1 MFVFKLNLFLGANSK
16 LKLSG
21 RPTRPYGCLGTS
33 KLYRICS
40 QTVLCYPLTFEINDF
55 YMSSDLGLL
64 LDDVK
69 NDIEFLSKC
78 WKLHGRPIYVF
89 LIREQNLRG
98 PQSNELLE
106 LLSQFKQGN
115 VNGVPVRMERLQT
128 LISSSCLEHLDFL
141 DEDAENCEFL
151 ALKELE
157 IDNSQY
163 KSLNDLPK
171 LMNINED
178 SKVKLDDFV
187 KMPLNELLSTLQ
199 TTTIRF
205 TKAVILHELFNRH
218 GYKLQIQELTIEE
231 MLKQLSS
238 EAASVQNWKTVRYCT
253 AVLHKTVDSLAPS
266 ITNILV
272 RGKILTVGVFGHE
285 EVEISKPLSPD
296 HIKEILYDNV
306 FKRDVFQAVLIQ
318 ELIINISKYIST
330 TPEIFDGIMKLRLGW
345 IVEVM
350 KQELEASKITDPDSE
365 EPLVIK
371 IMFLILYYFLFILFI
386 YNRIFMDYHQMK
398 LNNLFIIYSF
408 AIAVR
413 IIGLI

>member
-1 MFVFKLNLFLGANSK
+1 
-16 LKLSG
+16 
-21 RPTRPYGCLGTS
+21 
-33 KLYRICS
+33 
-40 QTVLCYPLTFEINDF
+40 
-55 YMSSDLGLL
+55 MSSDLGLL